1 MSSANSKVLKLL
13 AATAAALGAVALGGA
28 AMAQAVVIR
37 STGPSAAA
45 YPQGKK
51 LPADASVTLRAGD
64 RVTVLD
70 KSGTRVLSGPGT
82 FAMNG
87 AVNRTNTGGAMANML
102 AMGGTQVRTRTGAV
116 RGAPE
121 AAPEVPAPDSVWYV
135 DVRKGGTFCVADPSQ
150 LVLWRPN
157 RVEEA
162 TARLTGADGTVAQVT
177 WKRGNALKLW
187 PSSTL
192 PIVDGQ
198 TYTFSD
204 PVGPAVKITLKLM
217 GPMPDSDMD
226 VAARLGELGCTG
238 QLDTLATAAANAASG
253 G

>member
-1 MSSANSKVLKLL
+1 MKL
-13 AATAAALGAVALGGA
+13 AVAGIATAAAMSVGGA
-28 AMAQAVVIR
+28 AIAQSVVIR
-37 STGPSAAA
+37 STGPSTAA

-51 LPADASVTLRAGD
+51 LPAGASITLRAGD

-87 AVNRTNTGGAMANML
+87 AVNRDNAGGSPMTSVL
-102 AMGGTQVRTRTGAV
+102 AMGGARVRTRTGAV
-116 RGAPE
+116 RGAAEP
-121 AAPEVPAPDSVWYV
+121 APEVATGPDSVWYI

-157 RVEEA
+157 RVDEA
-162 TARLTGADGTVAQVT
+162 SAKLTGADGTVADIT

-187 PSSTL
+187 PASSL
-192 PIVDGQ
+192 PVVDGQ

-204 PVGPAVKITLKLM
+204 PVGPAVKITLKLF
-217 GPMPDSDMD
+217 GPVPADDMD
-226 VAARLGELGCTG
+226 VAARLGELGCSG
-238 QLDTLATAAANAASG
+238 QLDVIANAAAPASG
-253 G
+253 S